1 VKTSVAEKSA
11 SKTAPALVVFERE
24 AIKKVALLKTVDFL
38 HRLQHRM
45 AIMDRM
51 NFAHG
56 IAAQPGPR
64 RLATALGL
72 LALITLSLPLH
83 AQTPVA
89 THPTLLRAI
98 NAIRQQGCGP
108 GPARA
113 PALREDPALS
123 RAAVMISGGAQL
135 QDAIKAA
142 GYRPLRA
149 AQITV
154 RGITGPAA
162 LTPKILAKSCA
173 TVMAPHLLEAGFHQ
187 RGTQTWV
194 VLAEPFVPPQ
204 ANQGKQMEA
213 RILALVNAARAQPR
227 RCGDQAFPAVP
238 ALMPQSLLT
247 ELAAGHAADMARHN
261 YFSHTARDGST
272 VDVRANRAG
281 YRWRAIGENIAA
293 GQMTPELAV
302 QGWLNS
308 PGHCASI
315 MAPHFEEM
323 GAAFVVNPQSQSGVY
338 WVQVFG
344 AGR

>member
-1 VKTSVAEKSA
+1 MLSKIEQPWVTGQAPGGAAQGVAIMGLMKFSVHLSA
-11 SKTAPALVVFERE
+11 GGRA
-24 AIKKVALLKTVDFL
+24 
-38 HRLQHRM
+38 HRL
-45 AIMDRM
+45 
-51 NFAHG
+51 
-56 IAAQPGPR
+56 AA
-64 RLATALGL
+64 AAVTAGL
-72 LALITLSLPLH
+72 LAFSAQAP
-83 AQTPVA
+83 AQTP
-89 THPTLLRAI
+89 TPGNPTLLRAL

-113 PALREDPALS
+113 AALREDPALS

-135 QDAIKAA
+135 QDAIQAA
-142 GYRPLRA
+142 GYRSLRA

-162 LTPKILAKSCA
+162 LTPKILAKSCV
-173 TVMAPHLLEAGFHQ
+173 TVMAPHLREAGFHQ

-194 VLAEPFVPPQ
+194 VLAEPFEPPQ
-204 ANQGKQMEA
+204 AHQGKQIEA
-213 RILALVNAARAQPR
+213 RILALVNTARAQPR

-238 ALMPQSLLT
+238 PLTPQSLLT

-281 YRWRAIGENIAA
+281 YRWRSIGENIAA

-315 MAPHFEEM
+315 MARHFEEM
-323 GAAFVVNPQSQSGVY
+323 GAAFVVNPQSKSGVY